1 MLSVTVIRGLLIPSQ
16 LCSCCCPWPSVPNLE
31 YWIALPFVFSG
42 RLLDQEFS
50 SDRSVHRSKSIQ
62 LILDSAAH
70 RPISAGPEMPVS
82 GLGKG
87 LGGALIP
94 APICW
99 SAASAHQSSASHKR

>member
-62 LILDSAAH
+62 LILDSAD
-70 RPISAGPEMPVS
+70 PPPSTT
-82 GLGKG
+82 
-87 LGGALIP
+87 
-94 APICW
+94 
-99 SAASAHQSSASHKR
+99 SAAPVIKEESSDARNSAAFAISSAVPIRPSGRLAQPAR